1 MVKPLFNNIL
11 VVVNGSQTSI
21 QAAQYGIL
29 MARLY
34 RCDMKAIYVVDTA
47 TLKELTISKF
57 FVAEESLDYENSL
70 TEDGK
75 RYLSYVENLA
85 KSKGIKIETEL
96 RKGSVWSEVI
106 AYAEDSKTDLI
117 LLGEHQNNQNKDV
130 VTSAYRDIISHANCS
145 VLVVREKNIEQ
156 LYKMA

>member
-1 MVKPLFNNIL
+1 MIKPLFNKIL
-11 VVVNGSQTSI
+11 VVINGSEASI

-29 MARLY
+29 MTRLY

-57 FVAEESLDYENSL
+57 FVQEECLDYENSL

-85 KSKGIKIETEL
+85 KAKGIKIETEL
-96 RKGSVWSEVI
+96 RKGAVWSEVVGF
-106 AYAEDSKTDLI
+106 AEDTNTDLI

-130 VTSAYRDIISHANCS
+130 VTSSYRDIISHSKCS
-145 VLVVREKNIEQ
+145 VLVVREKNIEH

>member
-1 MVKPLFNNIL
+1 MVKPLFNSIL
-11 VVVNGSQTSI
+11 VVINGSEASI
-21 QAAQYGIL
+21 HAAQYGIL

>member
-1 MVKPLFNNIL
+1 MVKPLFNSIL
-11 VVVNGSQTSI
+11 VVINGSEASI
-21 QAAQYGIL
+21 HAAQYGIL

-34 RCDMKAIYVVDTA
+34 RCDMKAIY
-47 TLKELTISKF
+47 LKELTISKF

-96 RKGSVWSEVI
+96 RKGSVWSEVVGF
-106 AYAEDSKTDLI
+106 AEDSNVDLI
-117 LLGEHQNNQNKDV
+117 LLGEHQHKEEKDAI
-130 VTSAYRDIISHANCS
+130 TSTYKEIISHAGCS
-145 VLVVREKNIEQ
+145 VLVVRQKNIEQ

>member
-1 MVKPLFNNIL
+1 MIKPLFNNIL
-11 VVVNGSQTSI
+11 VVINGSEASI
-21 QAAQYGIL
+21 QAAQYGVL

-57 FVAEESLDYENSL
+57 FVSEESSEYEKSL

-75 RYLSYVENLA
+75 RYLNYVENLA
-85 KSKGIKIETEL
+85 KAKGIKIETEL

-106 AYAEDSKTDLI
+106 AYADDSKTDLI
-117 LLGEHQNNQNKDV
+117 LLGEHKHIQSKDV
-130 VTSAYRDIISHANCS
+130 VSSIYREIISHANCS
-145 VLVVREKNIEQ
+145 VLVVKEKDIEK

>member
-1 MVKPLFNNIL
+1 MIKPLFNSIL
-11 VVVNGSQTSI
+11 VVINGSEASV

-57 FVAEESLDYENSL
+57 FVTEECLDYENSL

-85 KSKGIKIETEL
+85 KAKGIKIETEL
-96 RKGSVWSEVI
+96 RKGSVWSEVVG
-106 AYAEDSKTDLI
+106 YAEDSKVDLI
-117 LLGEHQNNQNKDV
+117 LLGEHQHSEEKDAI
-130 VTSAYRDIISHANCS
+130 TSTYKEIISHAGCS
-145 VLVVREKNIEQ
+145 VLVVRQKNIEQ

>member
-1 MVKPLFNNIL
+1 MIKPLFNNIL
-11 VVVNGSQTSI
+11 VVINGSEASI
-21 QAAQYGIL
+21 QAAQYGVL

-57 FVAEESLDYENSL
+57 FVSEESSEYEKSL

-75 RYLSYVENLA
+75 RYLNYVENLA
-85 KSKGIKIETEL
+85 KAKGIKIETEL

-106 AYAEDSKTDLI
+106 AYADDSKTDLI
-117 LLGEHQNNQNKDV
+117 LLGEHKHIQSKDV
-130 VTSAYRDIISHANCS
+130 ISSIYREIISHANCS
-145 VLVVREKNIEQ
+145 VLVVKEKDIEK
-156 LYKMA
+156 LY

>member
-21 QAAQYGIL
+21 HAAQYGIL

>member
-1 MVKPLFNNIL
+1 MIKPLFNNIL
-11 VVVNGSQTSI
+11 VVINGSEASI

-57 FVAEESLDYENSL
+57 FFFVESSEYEKSL

-75 RYLSYVENLA
+75 RYLNYVENLA
-85 KSKGIKIETEL
+85 KAKGIKIETEL

-106 AYAEDSKTDLI
+106 AYADDSKTDLI
-117 LLGEHQNNQNKDV
+117 LLGEHKHIQSKDV
-130 VTSAYRDIISHANCS
+130 ISSIYREIISHANCS
-145 VLVVREKNIEQ
+145 VLVVKEKDIEK

>member
-1 MVKPLFNNIL
+1 MIKPLFNSIL
-11 VVVNGSQTSI
+11 VVINGSEASI

-57 FVAEESLDYENSL
+57 FVTEESLDYENSL

-96 RKGSVWSEVI
+96 RKGSVWSEVVG
-106 AYAEDSKTDLI
+106 YAEDTKTDLI
-117 LLGEHQNNQNKDV
+117 LLGEHQHKEAKDSI
-130 VTSAYRDIISHANCS
+130 TSTYKEIISHASCS
-145 VLVVREKNIEQ
+145 VLVVKQKNIEQ

>member
-1 MVKPLFNNIL
+1 MIKPLFNSIL
-11 VVVNGSQTSI
+11 VVINGSEASI

-57 FVAEESLDYENSL
+57 FVSEESSEYEKSL

-75 RYLSYVENLA
+75 RYLNYVENLA
-85 KSKGIKIETEL
+85 KAKGIKIETEL

-106 AYAEDSKTDLI
+106 AYADDSKTDLI
-117 LLGEHQNNQNKDV
+117 LLGEHKHIQSKDV
-130 VTSAYRDIISHANCS
+130 ISSIYREIISHANCS
-145 VLVVREKNIEQ
+145 VLVVKEKDIEK